1 MPATSYVRFEY
12 FFPYVLFLSGY
23 AFDVS
28 DPIVRFL
35 RNGDEGETVI
45 LRLIGF
51 SHLILGIYRFER

>member
-1 MPATSYVRFEY
+1 MYDFEY

-45 LRLIGF
+45 LRFDWLLAI
-51 SHLILGIYRFER
+51 

>member
-1 MPATSYVRFEY
+1 MYDFEY

-35 RNGDEGETVI
+35 RNGDEGETVL